1 MVKSVTVKLVIDS
14 RSMTQFEN
22 MLKKFQITWNKDVF
36 KAVDG
41 LGKNIDRLTD
51 KVYNLT
57 LITAKLRDTIV
68 NNSTPSNP
76 ATGVPPTLNLQ
87 KLEESIDDLDKFF
100 KDLGSSTEDFTD
112 SMKNAA
118 DQISKLDVK
127 VSASTGATG
136 EETEKRWESINAMQ
150 LAEGQRKK
158 MMQKE
163 RYALR
168 EEADLRD
175 HRLKQERLMT
185 RSMMSGLGGGFGGML
200 GTMIQKAISVVPG

>member
-127 VSASTGATG
+127 VKDTGGTIG
-136 EETEKRWESINAMQ
+136 QEGEKRRADYAAMEV
-150 LAEGQRKK
+150 AEGQRKIQQQK
-158 MMQKE
+158 MIHFKC
-163 RYALR
+163 
-168 EEADLRD
+168 
-175 HRLKQERLMT
+175 
-185 RSMMSGLGGGFGGML
+185 
-200 GTMIQKAISVVPG
+200 